1 MRLDYLPGDLNRLWQ
16 ELASNPVRVSPD
28 DLRREVRK
36 LRSRVRLRNSF
47 ISGVCCFII
56 AAYCVFLFHSTT
68 AMERIGSAV
77 SIVGTTFVA
86 IQCLRRPARLIPDS
100 GAIECIRFYRD
111 ELERQ
116 RDLHRGKGVLSW
128 LLPFLP
134 GPILFNAAVAMD
146 STMLA
151 PLLWLQTVVFLTIAT
166 IVVALNLRLARKYQ
180 RRLDA
185 LDASQRQ

>member
-16 ELASNPVRVSPD
+16 ELASDPVRVSAD
-28 DLRREVRK
+28 DLRREAQK

-47 ISGVCCFII
+47 ICGVCCFII
-56 AAYCVFLFHSTT
+56 AVYCVFLFHSIT
-68 AMERIGSAV
+68 AWERIGSAL
-77 SIVGTTFVA
+77 SIAGTAFVA
-86 IQCLRRPARLIPDS
+86 IRFLRRPARRIP
-100 GAIECIRFYRD
+100 AIECVSFYRA

-134 GPILFNAAVAMD
+134 GPILFNAAVALD
-146 STMLA
+146 SPMLA
-151 PLLWLQTVVFLTIAT
+151 PLLWLQMGVFLMIAI
-166 IVVALNLRLARKYQ
+166 IVVALNVRLARKYGS
-180 RRLDA
+180 RLDA